1 MGEYLIEKLNRFNLK
16 LYARTDS
23 DIVNQGKTIYNWLQ
37 KHLDV
42 KHYIILDDNVYDYEK
57 YNLMD
62 HLVYLSFHIG
72 LQYTHIEE
80 CIKKV
85 QMDF

>member
-1 MGEYLIEKLNRFNLK
+1 M
-16 LYARTDS
+16 
-23 DIVNQGKTIYNWLQ
+23 
-37 KHLDV
+37 

-62 HLVYLSFHIG
+62 HLVYLSFHMG
-72 LQYTHIEE
+72 LQYAHIEE